1 MINRST
7 TMKKSLFLRLFL
19 VFIIANIGV
28 TSYAQEGEPA
38 TTDGDVKAPKT
49 KAKLFISG
57 TLYDDGRRMED
68 VIVSI
73 KSSNFEAKEVL
84 SDAAGKF
91 KMEFELDD
99 VYMMYFKKN
108 GFVEKMVEVDTRN
121 IDENN
126 RKYDF
131 FYKGWKVDMFP
142 SDLDVDFS
150 SLKKPVAK
158 VVFNPADDGFG
169 TDKKYERVVRP
180 SRERLIKDVYA
191 AYDDRDSKMEGA
203 FDDYMLAV
211 KDGDLFLKE
220 GDYEN
225 ALMQYEAAKSILPNE
240 AYPDKQIKKTMA
252 MMQEN
257 QSVDEQYA
265 NFLATADDAFDNKDW
280 VVARENYEG
289 AQGVKP
295 KMEYPKDQIDLIV
308 KNIAAEKLAAQ
319 QMKEKEKL
327 DLYNG
332 MVAQADSL
340 MAAKDYSASKVQ
352 YNKALDVLNK
362 EYPKSKIKEINN
374 LLAQTAKSEKAY
386 EDLLANAN
394 RFMNEKKYNQAM
406 ETFNSALGMKPEAEE
421 PKVKIKEIEGLLA
434 GLAAMEELNAKLAA
448 KKEAD
453 LQAKYDETITTADA
467 LLVDKEYD
475 KAKAEYEQASGLK
488 PKEDYPKNQINLI
501 NATVLKLEGLDKQY
515 AKLMADAVKNK
526 SVSKWEV
533 AKSNY
538 QAALELKPEEQAP
551 KDGIAEIDAQL
562 ASLAADEAAK
572 LKAIDDKYAG
582 FVAEGDAMMALEKYT
597 EAQAAYKQALTVK
610 SKEEYPKSQLAVIND
625 KLNAIALAAAASEKE
640 AKELAAKEES
650 YNQSIGKAD
659 QLFKSN
665 DLVAAQ
671 AEYKRALT
679 IFAGKTYP
687 VSQLAEIETKL
698 ASLAAADAA
707 KAKELADAKA
717 KEDAYAAI
725 IVVADAA
732 FAKADYVNARLEYQ
746 NAQKV
751 FADRSYPAQQ
761 IQKMEALEL
770 AAKEK
775 AEQEALNA
783 AKAEENKKRFDEL
796 VSEGDAL
803 VSNKEYT
810 KAKYKYQAAL
820 QLFPGDAAV
829 NTKLKAAIASME
841 AARKLAEFR
850 AKNDTEFNR
859 QLAVDY
865 PNGLN
870 ETTKGGGKTTTKI
883 VIVDGDRGD
892 EFIKEVY
899 SYGAVFYFKNKK
911 KIDEATYK
919 RETKGY

>member
-7 TMKKSLFLRLFL
+7 TMKYRLFLRLLL
-19 VFIIANIGV
+19 VFIIASYGV
-28 TSYAQEGEPA
+28 QTSAQEDDTEPSQDTESA
-38 TTDGDVKAPKT
+38 KS
-49 KAKLFISG
+49 KAKLYISG

-68 VIVSI
+68 VVVSI
-73 KSSNFEAKEVL
+73 KSSNFGEKEVY

-99 VYMMYFKKN
+99 VYMMYFTKS

-121 IDENN
+121 IDEDN
-126 RKYDF
+126 RRYDF
-131 FYKGWKVDMFP
+131 YYKGWKVDMFP

-158 VVFNPADDGFG
+158 VVFNPADEGFG

-180 SRERLIKDVYA
+180 SREKLIKDVYA
-191 AYDDRDSKMEGA
+191 AYDDRDLKVEGA
-203 FDDYMLAV
+203 FEDYMLAV

-252 MMQEN
+252 MMQAN

-265 NFLATADDAFDNKDW
+265 NYLAAADEAFDSKDW
-280 VVARENYEG
+280 EVARENYEG

-295 KMEYPKDQIDLIV
+295 KMDYPKDQIDLIV
-308 KNIAAEKLAAQ
+308 KNIAAEKLAAE

-327 DLYNG
+327 DLYNSI
-332 MVAQADSL
+332 VAQGDSL
-340 MAAKDYSASKVQ
+340 LKAKDYSASKVQ

-374 LLAQTAKSEKAY
+374 LLAQNAKSEKAY

-394 RFMNEKKYNQAM
+394 EFMNEKKYNQAM
-406 ETFNSALGMKPEAEE
+406 ETFNTALGMKPEAEE
-421 PKVKIKEIEGLLA
+421 PKAKIKEIEGLLA

-467 LLVDKEYD
+467 LLVDKVYD

-488 PKEDYPKNQINLI
+488 PKEEYPKNQIALI

-526 SVSKWEV
+526 SVAKWEV

-538 QAALELKPEEQAP
+538 QAALELKPNEQAP
-551 KDGIAEIDAQL
+551 KDGIAEIDAKL
-562 ASLAADEAAK
+562 ASLAADQAAQQ
-572 LKAIDDKYAG
+572 KAIDDKYAG

-597 EAQAAYKQALTVK
+597 EAQTAYKQALTVK
-610 SKEEYPKSQLAVIND
+610 SKEEYPKSQLAVIDD
-625 KLNAIALAAAASEKE
+625 KMKAIALAAAASEKE
-640 AKELAAKEES
+640 AKELAEKEAS

-665 DLVAAQ
+665 NLVAAKT
-671 AEYKRALT
+671 EYERALT
-679 IFAGKTYP
+679 ILPGKTYP
-687 VSQLAEIETKL
+687 VSQMAEIDSKL
-698 ASLAAADAA
+698 TAIAAADAA
-707 KAKELADAKA
+707 KAKELADVKA
-717 KEDAYAAI
+717 KEDEYAAI
-725 IVVADAA
+725 IVKADAA
-732 FAKADYVNARLEYQ
+732 FTKADYVNARLEYQ

-751 FADRSYPAQQ
+751 FADRLYPAQQ
-761 IQKMEALEL
+761 IQKMEAIEL

-775 AEQEALNA
+775 AEQEALAA

-796 VSEGDAL
+796 VAEGDAL
-803 VSNKEYT
+803 VGDKDYT

-820 QLFPGDAAV
+820 QLFPGDEAV
-829 NTKLKAAIASME
+829 NTKLKAAVASME
-841 AARKLAEFR
+841 EARKLAEFR

-870 ETTKGGGKTTTKI
+870 ETTKGGGKTTTRI

-892 EFIKEVY
+892 EYKKEVY

-911 KIDEATYK
+911 KIDQATYN
-919 RETKGY
+919 RETK